1 MTHDPHLAE
10 DVLQDTFV
18 QLLISN
24 VRLAPGK
31 EQTWLYK
38 VARNRC
44 LDLLKKNRKH
54 DELPPDVPA
63 DPDWNRTFIEMISPL
78 TKSEQ
83 EIISL
88 KFIGGFSHKE
98 IAHITGTTVA
108 AAKKRYERAIKKTP
122 GRNGGIIMIEDRLY
136 EAVQELP
143 VPTVSFTTVKERAE
157 SISEELGITIP
168 ESLDGN
174 VFCNITTGYVVPHG
188 TSYLEALITPAYQW
202 YSVDYGSDGAE
213 SLSFGSTKDELYQY
227 CFDLNS
233 ENIWSPEH
241 LQSGRLRTEEYKGIT
256 LQIGTVVYNDRN
268 DDSISGFIPHVVWV
282 DEENSAV
289 FSLSGPACDES
300 NAGQIT
306 DHLTETAKE
315 IIDINTANYFSGAA
329 Q

>member
-1 MTHDPHLAE
+1 MSVLLPDIPAE
-10 DVLQDTFV
+10 
-18 QLLISN
+18 
-24 VRLAPGK
+24 
-31 EQTWLYK
+31 
-38 VARNRC
+38 
-44 LDLLKKNRKH
+44 
-54 DELPPDVPA
+54 
-63 DPDWNRTFIEMISPL
+63 PDWNRTFIEMISPL
-78 TKSEQ
+78 TKQEQ

-98 IAHITGTTVA
+98 IAHITGMTVA
-108 AAKKRYERAIKKTP
+108 ATKKRYERAIKRAARQKNVSRFQFIQHRRIA
-122 GRNGGIIMIEDRLY
+122 GLFAGVFLLAGC
-136 EAVQELP
+136 
-143 VPTVSFTTVKERAE
+143 TVIAATTEVDYGAWASHSGDFSKAE

-256 LQIGTVVYNDRN
+256 LQTGTVVYNDRN

-282 DEENSAV
+282 DEKNSAV

>member
-1 MTHDPHLAE
+1 
-10 DVLQDTFV
+10 
-18 QLLISN
+18 
-24 VRLAPGK
+24 
-31 EQTWLYK
+31 
-38 VARNRC
+38 
-44 LDLLKKNRKH
+44 
-54 DELPPDVPA
+54 
-63 DPDWNRTFIEMISPL
+63 
-78 TKSEQ
+78 
-83 EIISL
+83 
-88 KFIGGFSHKE
+88 
-98 IAHITGTTVA
+98 
-108 AAKKRYERAIKKTP
+108 
-122 GRNGGIIMIEDRLY
+122 MIEDRLY

-143 VPTVSFTTVKERAE
+143 VPTVSFTTVKERAASRKTGGGFQFIQRRRIACLFAGVFLLAGCAAIAATTEVDYGAWASHSGDFSKAE

-213 SLSFGSTKDELYQY
+213 TLSFGSTKDELYQY

-256 LQIGTVVYNDRN
+256 LQTGTVVYTDRN

-289 FSLSGPACDES
+289 FSLSGPACNES

>member
-1 MTHDPHLAE
+1 
-10 DVLQDTFV
+10 
-18 QLLISN
+18 
-24 VRLAPGK
+24 
-31 EQTWLYK
+31 
-38 VARNRC
+38 
-44 LDLLKKNRKH
+44 
-54 DELPPDVPA
+54 
-63 DPDWNRTFIEMISPL
+63 
-78 TKSEQ
+78 
-83 EIISL
+83 
-88 KFIGGFSHKE
+88 
-98 IAHITGTTVA
+98 
-108 AAKKRYERAIKKTP
+108 
-122 GRNGGIIMIEDRLY
+122 MIEDRLY

-241 LQSGRLRTEEYKGIT
+241 LQSGRLRTEEYKEIT

-282 DEENSAV
+282 DEENKVVSFHEEAGFHVLSFPTRDAMFHFV
-289 FSLSGPACDES
+289 FE
-300 NAGQIT
+300 
-306 DHLTETAKE
+306 K
-315 IIDINTANYFSGAA
+315 GADGFRI